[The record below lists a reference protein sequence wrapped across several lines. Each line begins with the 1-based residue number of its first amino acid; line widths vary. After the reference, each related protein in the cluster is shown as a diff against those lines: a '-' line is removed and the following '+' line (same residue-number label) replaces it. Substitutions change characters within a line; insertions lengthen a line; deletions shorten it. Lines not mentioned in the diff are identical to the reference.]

1 MNIPGNTWKE
11 SGRSLTLEFP
21 ITTPGMNSM
30 KGWRE
35 AGVLKSK
42 LRVLLLDAC
51 WGQPQFKKA
60 RITYTRFG
68 KKMDRD
74 NCYSS
79 AKIWIDRIKNLGII
93 PDDTEE
99 VLDLI
104 CKSEIG
110 KPKTVIEIRECV

>member
-1 MNIPGNTWKE
+1 MNTLGNTWKE
-11 SGRSLTLEFP
+11 SGRVLTLEFP
-21 ITTPGMNSM
+21 IVTPGINSM

-42 LRVLLLDAC
+42 LRVLLLDAL

-60 RITYTRFG
+60 RIIYTRYG

-74 NCYSS
+74 NAYSS
-79 AKIWIDRIKNLGII
+79 AKIWVDRIKNLGII

-99 VLDLI
+99 FLDLI
-104 CKSEIG
+104 CKTEIG
-110 KPKTVIEIRECV
+110 KPKTVIEIRECL

>member
-1 MNIPGNTWKE
+1 
-11 SGRSLTLEFP
+11 
-21 ITTPGMNSM
+21 MNSM

-42 LRVLLLDAC
+42 IRLLVLDAC
-51 WGQPQFKKA
+51 WGKPQFKKA
-60 RITYTRFG
+60 RIIYTRFG

-79 AKIWIDRIKNLGII
+79 AKVWIDRIKNLGIM

-99 VLDLI
+99 YLDLI
-104 CKSEIG
+104 CRFEKGKS
-110 KPKTVIEIRECV
+110 KTVIEIRECL